1 MKRNGIYVRVVKRK
15 KEPVMYYALEVA
27 FLNKR
32 VNHPPSEEL
41 CETPDA
47 ALEQWAIDHKVPMWD
62 EEEYIKFLKQK
73 RAGSATVAQRDL
85 TPQV

>member
-1 MKRNGIYVRVVKRK
+1 MNRNGIYVRAVKRK
-15 KEPVMYYALEVA
+15 KEPVRYYALEVA
-27 FLNKR
+27 FRDKR
-32 VNHPPSEEL
+32 VNHPPSCEL
-41 CETPDA
+41 CDTRDA
-47 ALEQWAIDHKVPMWD
+47 ALEKRAIAHNVQMWD